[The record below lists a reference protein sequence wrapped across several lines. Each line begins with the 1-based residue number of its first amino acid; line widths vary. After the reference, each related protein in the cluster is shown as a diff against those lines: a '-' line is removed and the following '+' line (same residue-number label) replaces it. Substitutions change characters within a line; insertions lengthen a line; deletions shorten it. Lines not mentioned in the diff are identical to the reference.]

1 MVSTFVAFILLT
13 TYQVPYPLA
22 FVGAL
27 LFAALLGMAIERV
40 LMRWVQNAT
49 VLTQIMLTLG
59 LFLVLNGAMSTRFFE
74 ALPFPQPI
82 GGTPFDFGGVRVS
95 ADSLLIFGL
104 AATIM
109 LALYAFFRFTLLG
122 IALRAT
128 AQNLPVARL
137 MGVRVG
143 RVYATTWAF
152 AAVLGAVAGML
163 IAPTTALY
171 PSFMGEVA
179 IKGFAGAIL
188 GGPRQPARRRHR
200 RPAARRIREPDR
212 RLSVDRVEGRF
223 CLQLDPARARAATRG
238 HHGRAGPEAHL
249 SARVPWFAA
258 VIRARGSGAA
268 PRHHRQF
275 PAQRHGPD
283 GRLCVGG
290 HRTQPAG
297 RHRRPDLAR
306 TRRLHADRG
315 LHDSHPDREG
325 RPAAADRRACGR
337 PRHGPGWRPARAT
350 GAAPAR
356 PLSGVGHPQ
365 LRRRDPAD
373 RAQVGSRDRWR
384 DWPLAHD
391 VPV

>member
-1 MVSTFVAFILLT
+1 VIVFLQYVAGGLAAGSLYALVAIGLTLIYKTTGVVNFAHGEMAMVSTFVAFILLT
-13 TYQVPYPLA
+13 TYQVPYPVA

-27 LFAALLGMAIERV
+27 LFAALLGIAIERV

-82 GGTPFDFGGVRVS
+82 GGTPFDFSGVRVS

-104 AATIM
+104 AAAIM

-143 RVYATTWAF
+143 RVYATTWAV

-188 GGPRQPARRRHR
+188 GGLGSLPGAVIGGLLLGVFENLIAGYLSTELKAVFAFSLILLVLVLRPEGIMGAPVRRR
-200 RPAARRIREPDR
+200 I
-212 RLSVDRVEGRF
+212 
-223 CLQLDPARARAATRG
+223 
-238 HHGRAGPEAHL
+238 
-249 SARVPWFAA
+249 
-258 VIRARGSGAA
+258 
-268 PRHHRQF
+268 
-275 PAQRHGPD
+275 
-283 GRLCVGG
+283 
-290 HRTQPAG
+290 
-297 RHRRPDLAR
+297 
-306 TRRLHADRG
+306 
-315 LHDSHPDREG
+315 
-325 RPAAADRRACGR
+325 
-337 PRHGPGWRPARAT
+337 
-350 GAAPAR
+350 
-356 PLSGVGHPQ
+356 
-365 LRRRDPAD
+365 
-373 RAQVGSRDRWR
+373 
-384 DWPLAHD
+384 
-391 VPV
+391 

>member
-171 PSFMGEVA
+171 PGFMGEVA

-188 GGPRQPARRRHR
+188 GGLGSLPGAVIGGLLLGVFENLIAGYLSTELKAVFAFSLILLVLVLRPEGIMGAPVRRR
-200 RPAARRIREPDR
+200 I
-212 RLSVDRVEGRF
+212 
-223 CLQLDPARARAATRG
+223 
-238 HHGRAGPEAHL
+238 
-249 SARVPWFAA
+249 
-258 VIRARGSGAA
+258 
-268 PRHHRQF
+268 
-275 PAQRHGPD
+275 
-283 GRLCVGG
+283 
-290 HRTQPAG
+290 
-297 RHRRPDLAR
+297 
-306 TRRLHADRG
+306 
-315 LHDSHPDREG
+315 
-325 RPAAADRRACGR
+325 
-337 PRHGPGWRPARAT
+337 
-350 GAAPAR
+350 
-356 PLSGVGHPQ
+356 
-365 LRRRDPAD
+365 
-373 RAQVGSRDRWR
+373 
-384 DWPLAHD
+384 
-391 VPV
+391 